1 MEKRKLTVVL
11 PAYNEAKGIHATLQ
25 ALRNQKYQ
33 DFDVVF
39 VDNASTDGTAG
50 ILRAYITEHGLERWT
65 VVDEPQKGTGAAAD
79 TGMRWAAAQGADIIA
94 RTDTDC
100 IPREDWTEQIMSEFE
115 KGTRFVAGR
124 IESRRDEYPEIP
136 VWKYKVLSGAVDV
149 ATLFGK
155 FRPDNKGPE
164 YKGPY
169 VMTAGCNVAIEASLY
184 LECGGFPRTKIE
196 DVHED
201 RELINNVRRV
211 TSKYKSSKDVLVYC
225 SSRRVKEWGLWNT
238 LMWYKDHSYR
248 PDIVDI
254 R

>member
-1 MEKRKLTVVL
+1 MENRKLSIVL
-11 PAYNEAKGIHATLQ
+11 PAYNEAKGLQATLT
-25 ALRNQKYQ
+25 ALRKQNYP

-39 VDNASTDGTAG
+39 VDNGSTDGTAD
-50 ILRAYITEHGLERWT
+50 ILTAYINDHGLERWS
-65 VVDEPQKGTGAAAD
+65 VIHEPQKGTGAAAD
-79 TGMRWAAAQGADIIA
+79 TGMRHAIAQGADIIA

-100 IPREDWTEQIMSEFE
+100 IPREDWTEQIMSEFSR
-115 KGTRFVAGR
+115 GTRFVAGR

-149 ATLFGK
+149 ATIFGK
-155 FRPDNKGPE
+155 IRKENKGPE

-169 VMTAGCNVAIEASLY
+169 IMSAGCNVAIEASLY

-201 RELINNVRRV
+201 RELINNVRKV
-211 TSKYKSSKDVLVYC
+211 TSKYKSCRNVLVYC

-248 PDIVDI
+248 PEIVDI